1 MYEWHTWW
9 TCQVRGVSRYSK
21 GFWIAL
27 PRVCNQRDEQDGLLK
42 SLFSWGKR
50 NRNLGP
56 LRDYETF
63 FFKWRRFRHLRIL
76 VILGVVLSLTYYY
89 SISEHILSISY
100 RNYIHYMNV
109 RNSVSLSLSLALMI
123 VYFRL
128 KVWIY
133 DVFCGASSN
142 RIYPVSTLDPFT
154 LWQHDQDTTDNY
166 KHPNLLTNATFWSKH
181 WFLTTG
187 SCALAI
193 CRAFF
198 SAKNFA
204 CIWCIWTRLTWPLP
218 SSTLFKAKR
227 FNTWL

>member
-63 FFKWRRFRHLRIL
+63 FFKWRRFPHLRIL
-76 VILGVVLSLTYYY
+76 VILGVVLSLTYYYY

-109 RNSVSLSLSLALMI
+109 RNSVSLSLS
-123 VYFRL
+123 R
-128 KVWIY
+128 
-133 DVFCGASSN
+133 
-142 RIYPVSTLDPFT
+142 P
-154 LWQHDQDTTDNY
+154 HDSILQT
-166 KHPNLLTNATFWSKH
+166 KSMNL
-181 WFLTTG
+181 
-187 SCALAI
+187 
-193 CRAFF
+193 
-198 SAKNFA
+198 
-204 CIWCIWTRLTWPLP
+204 WCILWSIFKSNLSCFNSRSLHFMTTWP
-218 SSTLFKAKR
+218 R
-227 FNTWL
+227 HNR